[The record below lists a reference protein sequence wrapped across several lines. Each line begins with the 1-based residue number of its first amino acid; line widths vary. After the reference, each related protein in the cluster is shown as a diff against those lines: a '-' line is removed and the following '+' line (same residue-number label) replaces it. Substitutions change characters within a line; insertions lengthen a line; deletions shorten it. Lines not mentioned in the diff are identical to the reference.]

1 MDHSEAIQKVHELVT
16 THIPHRHKKTPAG
29 WVTFNCPMCND
40 KRGRAGVIT
49 TGPKIAYNCFNCGF
63 STGWSPSKRIGAK
76 YRELANKLGETNENI
91 KKLVLELMKIE
102 DFDDNTDDI
111 IIKYEKFKPVTIPNA
126 ISLHDVPKLPHN
138 ITHSNI
144 LEYAENRGL
153 LQTNYD
159 LFVCDDLMM
168 KNRLIIPFYYNQEMV
183 GYVGRHINPPT
194 KETPKYINNSQA
206 GYVFNID
213 KYIYSDREIVV
224 VTEGVIDAILID
236 GISVLG
242 NTMNDRQIEQINSL
256 NKRVILCPDRDAAG
270 KELIRQAAELGWEVS
285 FPPWEPHIKDV
296 GDAVT
301 KYGRLLTLSSIIKH
315 TVSNKIKI
323 EVQSKML

>member
-1 MDHSEAIQKVHELVT
+1 
-16 THIPHRHKKTPAG
+16 
-29 WVTFNCPMCND
+29 MCND
-40 KRGRAGVIT
+40 RRGRAGVIA

-63 STGWSPSKRIGAK
+63 STGWSPSKKIGKK
-76 YRELANKLGETNENI
+76 YKDLVVKLGATNESV

-102 DFDDNTDDI
+102 EFDNEIDDI
-111 IIKYEKFKPVTIPNA
+111 VINYEKFKPVELPNA
-126 ISLHDVPKLPHN
+126 ISLNDVPKLPYNKAHN
-138 ITHSNI
+138 DI
-144 LEYAENRGL
+144 LEYAYSRGL
-153 LQTNYD
+153 LKTQYD
-159 LFVCDDLMM
+159 FFVCDDLMM

-213 KYIYSDREIVV
+213 KYIYSDRKIVV

-242 NTMNDRQIEQINSL
+242 NSMNERQIQQINSL
-256 NKRVILCPDRDAAG
+256 NKRVILCPDRDAPG
-270 KELIRQAAELGWEVS
+270 KELIRQAADLGWEVS
-285 FPPWEPHIKDV
+285 FPPWHTDCKDV

-315 TVSNKIKI
+315 TVSNEIKIK
-323 EVQSKML
+323 VQSKML

>member
-1 MDHSEAIQKVHELVT
+1 MEQSEAIQQVHELLT
-16 THIPHRHKKTPAG
+16 THMPPKHRKTPAG
-29 WVTFNCPMCND
+29 WVTFDCPMCND

-63 STGWSPSKRIGAK
+63 STGWSPSKRIGKK
-76 YRELANKLGETNENI
+76 YKDLAVKLGATNESV

-102 DFDDNTDDI
+102 EFDNELDDI
-111 IIKYEKFKPVTIPNA
+111 VISYEKFKPVELPNV
-126 ISLHDVPKLPHN
+126 INVRDVPKLPYSEAHEK
-138 ITHSNI
+138 IM
-144 LEYAENRGL
+144 LYAKDRKL
-153 LQTNYD
+153 LDTEYD
-159 LFVCDDLMM
+159 LFICDDFML
-168 KNRLIIPFYYNQEMV
+168 KNRLIIPFYYNQEVV

-236 GISVLG
+236 GVSVLG
-242 NTMNDRQIEQINSL
+242 NSMNERQIQQINSL
-256 NKRVILCPDRDAAG
+256 NKRVILCPDRDAPG
-270 KELIRQAAELGWEVS
+270 KDLIRQAAELGWEVS
-285 FPPWEPHIKDV
+285 FPPWHTDIKDV
-296 GDAVT
+296 GDAVL
-301 KYGRLLTLSSIIKH
+301 KYGRLLTLSSIIKYA
-315 TVSNKIKI
+315 VANKIKI

>member
-1 MDHSEAIQKVHELVT
+1 MDHSEAIQKVHELLT
-16 THIPHRHKKTPAG
+16 THVPHKHKKTPAG
-29 WVTFNCPMCND
+29 WVTFSCPMCND

-63 STGWSPSKRIGAK
+63 STGWSPSKKIGKK
-76 YRELANKLGETNENI
+76 YKDLVVKLGSTNESV

-102 DFDDNTDDI
+102 EFDNELDDI
-111 IIKYEKFKPVTIPNA
+111 VINYEKFKPVELPNSV
-126 ISLHDVPKLPHN
+126 SLNDVPKLPFNQTHN
-138 ITHSNI
+138 DI
-144 LEYAENRGL
+144 LEYAYSRGL
-153 LQTNYD
+153 LKTKYD
-159 LFVCDDLMM
+159 FFVCDDLML
-168 KNRLIIPFYYNQEMV
+168 KNRLIISFYYNQELV

-194 KETPKYINNSQA
+194 KETPKYINNSQS

-236 GISVLG
+236 GVSVLG
-242 NTMNDRQIEQINSL
+242 NTMNERQIQQINSL
-256 NKRVILCPDRDAAG
+256 GKRVILCPDRDAPG

-285 FPPWEPHIKDV
+285 FPPWHTEIKDV
-296 GDAVT
+296 GDAVL
-301 KYGRLLTLSSIIKH
+301 KYGRLLTLSSIIKYA
-315 TVSNKIKI
+315 VANKIKI

>member
-1 MDHSEAIQKVHELVT
+1 
-16 THIPHRHKKTPAG
+16 
-29 WVTFNCPMCND
+29 MCND
-40 KRGRAGVIT
+40 RRGRAGVIA

-63 STGWSPSKRIGAK
+63 STGWSPSKKIGKK
-76 YRELANKLGETNENI
+76 YKDLVVKLGATNESV

-102 DFDDNTDDI
+102 EFDNEIDDI
-111 IIKYEKFKPVTIPNA
+111 VINYEKFKPVELPNA
-126 ISLHDVPKLPHN
+126 ISLNDVPKLPYNKPHN
-138 ITHSNI
+138 DI
-144 LEYAENRGL
+144 LEYAYSRGL
-153 LQTNYD
+153 LKTQYD
-159 LFVCDDLMM
+159 FFVCDDLMM

-213 KYIYSDREIVV
+213 KYIYSDRKIVV

-242 NTMNDRQIEQINSL
+242 NSMNERQIQQINSL
-256 NKRVILCPDRDAAG
+256 NKRVILCPDRDAPG
-270 KELIRQAAELGWEVS
+270 KELIRQAADLGWEVS
-285 FPPWEPHIKDV
+285 FPPWHTDCKDV

-315 TVSNKIKI
+315 TVSNEIKIK
-323 EVQSKML
+323 VQSKML